1 MASIDL
7 SGIPIIDNHCH
18 GLYRDQGP
26 FDPPAWR
33 RFFTESHDP
42 NMVRDHVTSTVFYRR
57 MLRDLAGFLGCE
69 PLEEAVLAV
78 RRVRDSGEL
87 TGSLLQAAHIDAL
100 LVDGGYPPPERVLPD
115 AELAQISGCRVLP
128 VLRLETLMERL
139 IAEHDTLAG
148 VREALGAALFDL
160 RGQGYVALKSIAAYR
175 TGLDIRTW
183 LGEDVGHAFAA
194 ARREV
199 LEQGSLCL
207 AQKPLLDT
215 LLHVAFTE
223 AAKQEIPVQFHV
235 GYGDSDADL
244 LLGNPLLLRP
254 VLEDP
259 AYRGLPVVLLHACYP
274 YTREGGYL
282 ASVYEQVYLDLSYGI
297 PFLGYSEMLAFT
309 RTALGIAPVSKLLYS
324 SDGVGIPE
332 LHWSGA
338 LNGRR
343 VLGAALGELVEQ
355 GELSGPEAEAA
366 GAAILAGNAPRLYRL

>member
-26 FDPPAWR
+26 FDPAAWR
-33 RFFTESHDP
+33 RFFTESRDP
-42 NMVRDHVTSTVFYRR
+42 DMPRDHVPNTIVYRR
-57 MLRDLAGFLGCE
+57 MLRDLAGFFGCE
-69 PLEEAVLAV
+69 PPEEAVLAA
-78 RRVRDSGEL
+78 RRKRDPSEL
-87 TGSLLQAAHIDAL
+87 TGALLQAAHIDTL
-100 LVDGGYPPPERVLPD
+100 LIDGGYPPPERVLPN

-139 IAEHDTLAG
+139 IAEHDTLAE
-148 VREALGAALFDL
+148 VREALGAALSDL

-175 TGLDIRTW
+175 TGLDIRKW
-183 LGEDVGHAFAA
+183 PDEDAERAFAA

-199 LEQGSLCL
+199 LEQGSSRL
-207 AQKPLLDT
+207 AHKPLLDT
-215 LLHVAFTE
+215 LLHVAFIE
-223 AAKQEIPVQFHV
+223 AARQEIPVQFHV

-259 AYRGLPVVLLHACYP
+259 AYRGLPVILLHACYP

-282 ASVYEQVYLDLSYGI
+282 ASIYEQVSLDLSYGI
-297 PFLGYSEMLAFT
+297 PFLGYREMLAFT
-309 RTALGIAPVSKLLYS
+309 RIALGIAPVSKLLYS
-324 SDGVGIPE
+324 SDGVGVPE

-338 LNGRR
+338 LNGHR
-343 VLGAALGELVEQ
+343 VLGAALAELVEQ
-355 GELSGPEAEAA
+355 GELSGPEAEAV
-366 GAAILAGNAPRLYRL
+366 GAAILAGNARRLYRL

>member
-1 MASIDL
+1 MALIDL
-7 SGIPIIDNHCH
+7 SDIPIIDNHCH

-26 FDPPAWR
+26 FDPPVWR
-33 RFFTESHDP
+33 RFFTESRDP
-42 NMVRDHVTSTVFYRR
+42 VMPRDHVPNTIFYRR
-57 MLRDLAGFLGCE
+57 MLRDLARFFGCE
-69 PLEEAVLAV
+69 PLEESVLAT
-78 RRVRDSGEL
+78 RRARDRDEL
-87 TGSLLQAAHIDAL
+87 TGALLQAAHIDTL

-115 AELAQISGCRVLP
+115 AELARISGCRVLP

-148 VREALGAALFDL
+148 VSEALGVALTDL

-175 TGLDIRTW
+175 TGLDIRRW
-183 LGEDVGHAFAA
+183 RDEDAQRAFAT
-194 ARREV
+194 ARRAA
-199 LEQGSLCL
+199 LEQGSSRL

-215 LLHVAFTE
+215 LLHVALLE
-223 AAKQEIPVQFHV
+223 AARQEIPVQFHV
-235 GYGDSDADL
+235 GYGDSDTDL

-259 AYRGLPVVLLHACYP
+259 AYRDLPVVLLHACYP

-282 ASVYEQVYLDLSYGI
+282 ASIYDQVHLDLSYGI
-297 PFLGYSEMLAFT
+297 PFLGYNEMLAFT
-309 RTALGIAPVSKLLYS
+309 RIALGISPVSKLLYS
-324 SDGVGIPE
+324 SDGAGIPE

-366 GAAILAGNAPRLYRL
+366 GAVILGGNAQRLYRL

>member
-1 MASIDL
+1 MALIDL
-7 SGIPIIDNHCH
+7 SDIPIIDNHCH

-33 RFFTESHDP
+33 RFFTESRDP
-42 NMVRDHVTSTVFYRR
+42 VMPRDHVPATIFYRR
-57 MLRDLAGFLGCE
+57 MLRDLAGFFGCE
-69 PLEEAVLAV
+69 PLEEAVLAA
-78 RRVRDSGEL
+78 RQARDRDEL
-87 TGSLLQAAHIDAL
+87 TGVLLRAAHIDTL
-100 LVDGGYPPPERVLPD
+100 LVDGGYPPPELVLPD
-115 AELAQISGCRVLP
+115 AELARISGCRVLP
-128 VLRLETLMERL
+128 VLRLETLIERL

-148 VREALGAALFDL
+148 VSEALGAALSDL

-175 TGLDIRTW
+175 TGLDIRNW
-183 LGEDVGHAFAA
+183 SREDVERAFAA
-194 ARREV
+194 ARREA
-199 LEQGSLCL
+199 LEQGSLRL
-207 AQKPLLDT
+207 AHKPLLDT
-215 LLHVAFTE
+215 LLHVALLE
-223 AAKQEIPVQFHV
+223 AARQEIPVQFHV
-235 GYGDSDADL
+235 GYGDSDTDL

-259 AYRGLPVVLLHACYP
+259 AYHGLPVVLLHACYP

-282 ASVYEQVYLDLSYGI
+282 ASIYDRVYLDLSYGI

-309 RTALGIAPVSKLLYS
+309 RIALGIAPVSKLLYS

-366 GAAILAGNAPRLYRL
+366 GAVILAGNAQRLYRL